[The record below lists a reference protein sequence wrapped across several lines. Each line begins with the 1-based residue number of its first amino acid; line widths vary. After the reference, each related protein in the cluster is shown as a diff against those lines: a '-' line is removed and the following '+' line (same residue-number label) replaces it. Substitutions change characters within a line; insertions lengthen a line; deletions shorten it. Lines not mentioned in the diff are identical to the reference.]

1 MGDTQPPAG
10 PSTQASSQAIY
21 PEQLQQLLNE
31 LHGLRQQNTELQAQL
46 NIPGNNNQA
55 TSTVSQPAA
64 PMPLTQQASRPRMRL
79 PDLPK
84 FDGDRRKYKAWR
96 M

>member
-10 PSTQASSQAIY
+10 HSTQASSQAIN

-46 NIPGNNNQA
+46 NIPRNNNQA
-55 TSTVSQPAA
+55 TSTVSQPAT
-64 PMPLTQQASRPRMRL
+64 PMPLTQHASRPRMRL

-84 FDGDRRKYKAWR
+84 FVGDRRKYKA
-96 M
+96 